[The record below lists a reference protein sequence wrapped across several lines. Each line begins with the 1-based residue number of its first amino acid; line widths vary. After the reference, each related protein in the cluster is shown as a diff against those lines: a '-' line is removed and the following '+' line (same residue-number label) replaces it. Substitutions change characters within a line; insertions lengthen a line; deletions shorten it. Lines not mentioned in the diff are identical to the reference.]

1 MKSENEIKA
10 LPLEELQKFVIELRA
25 VTTGDKFYPTAKV
38 LLAFATGLKKYK
50 EPELVEVTNEADHPV
65 PVDGKEIAAGAT
77 GKVYPWQAAALSRWL
92 TPVGKVASLL
102 VFLLALAFT
111 AGAQVQPYV
120 LGGAS
125 QYNVVAVNGFYGPT
139 NLNGPTFTNAT
150 GGGTVYYT
158 ATVTNATAIYTNANW
173 AFNASGIWTNTP
185 TYSTNNLINQPG
197 VVGLVNYDTANIQFG
212 GNLIAAGT
220 GTNALANWDFSNDA
234 VNWQTNALVQT
245 LILNGTQFV
254 TTNSKLSLFGPGYI
268 RLNSISI
275 SNGVPFTNILVT
287 VSRKPS
293 RTGP

>member
-10 LPLEELQKFVIELRA
+10 LPLEDLQKFVIELRA
-25 VTTGDKFYPTAKV
+25 VPTGDKFYPTAKT
-38 LLAFATGLKKYK
+38 LLTFAIALKKYK
-50 EPELVEVTNEADHPV
+50 EPELVEVVNEADHPV
-65 PVDGKEIAAGAT
+65 AADGKEIAAGAT
-77 GKVYPWQAAALSRWL
+77 GKVYPWQAAALARWL
-92 TPVGKVASLL
+92 KPVGKAAALL
-102 VFLLALAFT
+102 LFLFALAFT

-120 LGGAS
+120 VGSAS
-125 QYNVVAVNGFYGPT
+125 QYNVVAVNGFYATT
-139 NLNGPTFTNAT
+139 NLNGPTATNAQT
-150 GGGTVYYT
+150 GTVYYT

-197 VVGLVNYDTANIQFG
+197 VVSLVNYDTANIQFG
-212 GNLIAAGT
+212 GNLVAAGT
-220 GTNALANWDFSNDA
+220 GTNAIALWDYSNDLTY
-234 VNWQTNALVQT
+234 WQTNALAQT
-245 LILNGTQFV
+245 LILNGTQFQSTN
-254 TTNSKLSLFGPGYI
+254 TTLSLFGPGYI

>member
-10 LPLEELQKFVIELRA
+10 LPLEDLQKFVIELRL
-25 VTTGDKFYPTAKV
+25 VPTGDKFYPTAKT
-38 LLAFATGLKKYK
+38 LLAFATGLKKFK
-50 EPELVEVTNEADHPV
+50 EPELVEVVNEADHPV
-65 PVDGKEIAAGAT
+65 PVDGKDIAPNAT
-77 GKVYPWQAAALSRWL
+77 GKVFPWQANALARWLKPMAKAAAL
-92 TPVGKVASLL
+92 LL
-102 VFLLALAFT
+102 FLFALAFAAT
-111 AGAQVQPYV
+111 AQVQPYV
-120 LGGAS
+120 LGSAS

-139 NLNGPTFTNAT
+139 NVLGGTNAT

-158 ATVTNATAIYTNANW
+158 GLVTNTTAIYTNANW

-185 TYSTNNLINQPG
+185 TYSTNVVVNQPG
-197 VVGLVNYDTANIQFG
+197 VVGVVNYDTANIQFG
-212 GNLIAAGT
+212 GALTAAGT

-245 LILNGTQFV
+245 LILNGTQFQ
-254 TTNSKLSLFGPGYI
+254 TTNSTLSLFGPGYI